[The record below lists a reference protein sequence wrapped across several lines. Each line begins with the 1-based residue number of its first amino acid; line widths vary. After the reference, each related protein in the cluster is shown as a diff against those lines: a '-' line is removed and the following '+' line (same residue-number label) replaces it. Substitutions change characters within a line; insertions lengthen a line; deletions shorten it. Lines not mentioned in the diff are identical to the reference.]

1 MLRAY
6 RSDAIRAA
14 EAPLLDAGV
23 PLMERASY
31 AVAMTVIS
39 HRRRSGLG
47 IPGTRVLALVGAGN
61 NGGDALHAA
70 AYLARR
76 GMAVHAVVCGTP
88 HTTGLAAAERSGVR
102 ISSVNDAAEA
112 RDVVT
117 RVAIAAD
124 VWLDGLVGIGARG
137 RLREPH
143 ATLVQILGEIRES
156 SAVEPLAV
164 AIDIPSGVGAD
175 DGVLSGPVFRADITV
190 TMGAP
195 KPGLVLDPGR
205 RYVGELVEV
214 DLGLRG
220 HLPPEPAL
228 LSLDS
233 WDIADLWDYPGPD
246 SHKYTRGVVGL
257 MTGSPRYPGAALLSV
272 AAAHAGG
279 PGMVRYAGP
288 RELTE
293 LVISHHPET
302 VSDMGRVQA
311 WVIGSGVDM
320 DNSVAAAEAA
330 RRLEESIAEGI
341 PVVLD
346 AGAISL
352 VNSLDVPSTVILTP
366 HAGELAALL
375 AARGEAMTR
384 EDISAAP
391 ARAARLAAT
400 LTGATVVL
408 KGATDV
414 VCGPDDPLYAQPG
427 APAWR
432 ATAGAG
438 DVLAGLLGALLA
450 GWGDELAELGKGRG
464 IPARLAAAACY
475 LHGRAAAIASG
486 TIHTTITE
494 TSTMGTSVGG
504 SAPDGHVCGRPIRAT
519 EIAAA
524 IPTAIAES
532 LN

>member
-6 RSDAIRAA
+6 RSDDIRAA

-31 AVAMTVIS
+31 AVAMAVIS
-39 HRRRSGLG
+39 YRRRAGLR
-47 IPGTRVLALVGAGN
+47 IPGTHVVALVGAGN
-61 NGGDALHAA
+61 NGGDALYAA

-76 GMAVHAVVCGTP
+76 GMAVDAVVCGTA

-102 ISSVNDAAEA
+102 VSYVNEAAEV
-112 RDVVT
+112 REVVR
-117 RVAIAAD
+117 RVASAAD

-143 ATLVQILGEIRES
+143 ATVVQILSEIREG
-156 SAVEPLAV
+156 AVVEPLAV
-164 AIDIPSGVGAD
+164 AIDVPSGVGAD

-205 RYVGELVEV
+205 RYVGDLIEV
-214 DLGLRG
+214 DLGLAEY
-220 HLPPEPAL
+220 LPSEPAL
-228 LSLDS
+228 LALESR
-233 WDIADLWDYPGPD
+233 DIADLWDYPGPD

-257 MTGSPRYPGAALLSV
+257 MTGSARYPGAALLSV

-288 RELTE
+288 RELSD

-302 VSDMGRVQA
+302 VADMGRVQA

-330 RRLEESIAEGI
+330 RRLDESIAEGI

-346 AGAISL
+346 AGAITL
-352 VNSLDVPSTVILTP
+352 VNSLDVPSTVVLTP

-384 EDISAAP
+384 EEVSAAP

-408 KGATDV
+408 KGAIDV
-414 VCGPDDPLYAQPG
+414 VCGPDDPLYAQTG

-438 DVLAGLLGALLA
+438 DVLAGLLGAILA

-475 LHGRAAAIASG
+475 LHGRAAALASG
-486 TIHTTITE
+486 TVTTAITG
-494 TSTMGTSVGG
+494 TSTIGAPSGETV
-504 SAPDGHVCGRPIRAT
+504 PDGHLCGRPIRAT

-524 IPTAIAES
+524 IPAAIAES

>member
-1 MLRAY
+1 M
-6 RSDAIRAA
+6 
-14 EAPLLDAGV
+14 
-23 PLMERASY
+23 
-31 AVAMTVIS
+31 
-39 HRRRSGLG
+39 
-47 IPGTRVLALVGAGN
+47 
-61 NGGDALHAA
+61 
-70 AYLARR
+70 
-76 GMAVHAVVCGTP
+76 
-88 HTTGLAAAERSGVR
+88 
-102 ISSVNDAAEA
+102 
-112 RDVVT
+112 
-117 RVAIAAD
+117 
-124 VWLDGLVGIGARG
+124 
-137 RLREPH
+137 
-143 ATLVQILGEIRES
+143 
-156 SAVEPLAV
+156 
-164 AIDIPSGVGAD
+164 
-175 DGVLSGPVFRADITV
+175 
-190 TMGAP
+190 
-195 KPGLVLDPGR
+195 
-205 RYVGELVEV
+205 
-214 DLGLRG
+214 
-220 HLPPEPAL
+220 
-228 LSLDS
+228 
-233 WDIADLWDYPGPD
+233 
-246 SHKYTRGVVGL
+246 
-257 MTGSPRYPGAALLSV
+257 
-272 AAAHAGG
+272 
-279 PGMVRYAGP
+279 
-288 RELTE
+288 
-293 LVISHHPET
+293 
-302 VSDMGRVQA
+302 
-311 WVIGSGVDM
+311 
-320 DNSVAAAEAA
+320 
-330 RRLEESIAEGI
+330 
-341 PVVLD
+341 VLD

-504 SAPDGHVCGRPIRAT
+504 SASDGHVCGRPIRAT

>member
-6 RSDAIRAA
+6 RSDDIRAA
-14 EAPLLDAGV
+14 EAPLLAAGV

-31 AVAMTVIS
+31 AVANTVIS
-39 HRRRSGLG
+39 DRRAAGLG
-47 IPGTRVLALVGAGN
+47 ISGTPVLALVGAGN

-76 GMAVHAVVCGTP
+76 GMAVNAVVCGAA
-88 HTTGLAAAERSGVR
+88 HTTGLVAAERAGVR
-102 ISSVNDAAEA
+102 IVFVDTAPAAREAITRLASV
-112 RDVVT
+112 T
-117 RVAIAAD
+117 D
-124 VWLDGLVGIGARG
+124 VWIDGLVGIGARG
-137 RLREPH
+137 PLREPH
-143 ATLVQILGEIRES
+143 ATIVRTLKEIRDR

-175 DGVLSGPVFRADITV
+175 DGVLSGPAFRADITV

-195 KPGLVLDPGR
+195 KPGLILDPGR
-205 RYVGELVEV
+205 RFVGELVEV
-214 DLGLRG
+214 DLGLAE
-220 HLPPEPAL
+220 HLPSEPAL

-233 WDIADLWDYPGPD
+233 RDIADLWDYPGPD

-257 MTGSPRYPGAALLSV
+257 MTGSVRYPGAALLSV
-272 AAAHAGG
+272 GAALAGG

-302 VSDMGRVQA
+302 VADMGRVQA

-320 DNSVAAAEAA
+320 DNPVAAAEAA

-375 AARGEAMTR
+375 AARGEALTR
-384 EDISAAP
+384 EEISAAP

-400 LTGATVVL
+400 LMGATVVL
-408 KGATDV
+408 KGSTDV
-414 VCGPDDPLYAQPG
+414 VCGPDDPLYAQSG

-432 ATAGAG
+432 ATAGSG
-438 DVLAGLLGALLA
+438 DVLAGLLGAVLA

-486 TIHTTITE
+486 TTLA
-494 TSTMGTSVGG
+494 G
-504 SAPDGHVCGRPIRAT
+504 SISGRPIRAT

-524 IPTAIAES
+524 IPVAIAES
-532 LN
+532 LNS